1 MRQMDEFFAIQKNL
15 GEVVG
20 VISLENEEEPA
31 NYVKTPDMW
40 QEPVVEEAKEEEAKP
55 AAEEEEEAAAAE
67 ELGGEKKPIFDPT
80 KFRWSITDGKPHNLP
95 QLLREYLG
103 NKCTFDVKNWKAFQM
118 NQHDDAA
125 VKALDEF
132 CARIVDEN
140 KNFAFYQQVI
150 FNESD

>member
-1 MRQMDEFFAIQKNL
+1 MDEFFAIERDI

-40 QEPVVEEAKEEEAKP
+40 QEPVVEEVKVEEAKP
-55 AAEEEEEAAAAE
+55 KEEGEEEEAAPE
-67 ELGGEKKPIFDPT
+67 EGTEDKKPKFDPT

-103 NKCTFDVKNWKAFQM
+103 NGCKFDVKNWKAYQM
-118 NQHDDAA
+118 N
-125 VKALDEF
+125 
-132 CARIVDEN
+132 
-140 KNFAFYQQVI
+140 
-150 FNESD
+150 